1 MQFWRRSIQWQLILS
16 MGTALLVSILIVVG
30 IYTLVVNRLAQSYLV
45 EQALPSSI
53 EAMRNDIERILV
65 QPLTAAKDIA
75 SNSMVRDWL
84 AGGEDSAQVGT
95 FTTYLE
101 GIRAEHKAFTAIIVG
116 TASNHYFTEK
126 GLDRTLSR
134 SNPKDA
140 WFYSFLDSNQPR
152 TLNIDNDT
160 ATGELALFID
170 FKVEQAGKVVGVAGL
185 GLSMKEL
192 SELIHNFSFGERGK
206 VYLVRSDGL
215 IQVHPEAQFSGKRTL
230 IEQIGATAA
239 QAVMSQLSTFKA
251 TATNSG
257 FQRDGEDFLALSLPL
272 RDLGWTL
279 VAEVPQSQIYAEA
292 RRAMWISSGIGLAV
306 ALVCLLL
313 VVLLARGLV
322 RPIRQVTAA
331 LVAIGSGGG
340 DLTHR
345 LDSSRADELG
355 DLARGFNRFLDSQRD
370 MIGEV
375 LTTSEQLRTAVG
387 QVARVVDNTA
397 ERSGRQQEMTD
408 MVATAVHEMGLTVQ
422 EIAQNAGNAA
432 VASQTARD
440 EAMQAREVVGGSIRH
455 IENMSDEIGVAATA
469 VGELAHQV
477 ASIDQVLAVIR
488 GISEQTNLLAL
499 NAAIEAARAG
509 DMGRGFAVVA
519 DEVRTLA
526 RRTQSSTDEIQQMIG
541 SLKQGAENAVSS
553 MHSGQAATGTG
564 VESSQRTGAS
574 LTAIT
579 GQVERISDMNHQVA
593 TATEEQSAV
602 TEEINRN
609 VQGISDLARATA
621 GEVRACR
628 DDCQTLQRLAD
639 DLARQMGGFK
649 LS

>member
-16 MGTALLVSILIVVG
+16 MGSALLVSILIVVG
-30 IYTLVVNRLAQSYLV
+30 IYTLVVNRLAQNYLV

-75 SNSMVRDWL
+75 SNSMVRGWL
-84 AGGEDSAQVGT
+84 AGGEDSVQAGT

-230 IEQIGATAA
+230 AEQIGESAA
-239 QAVMSQLSTFKA
+239 QAVIGQKNA
-251 TATNSG
+251 TTNS
-257 FQRDGEDFLALSLPL
+257 FTRDGEDFLALSLPL

-292 RRAMWISSGIGLAV
+292 RRAMWMSSGIGLAV

-345 LDSSRADELG
+345 LDASRADELG

-375 LTTSEQLRTAVG
+375 LTTSERLRTAVG

-432 VASQTARD
+432 VASQNARD

-455 IENMSDEIGVAATA
+455 IESMSDEIGIAAGA

-526 RRTQSSTDEIQQMIG
+526 RRTQASTDEIQQMIG

-628 DDCQTLQRLAD
+628 EDCQTLQRLAD
-639 DLARQMGGFK
+639 DLARQMGGFR

>member
-30 IYTLVVNRLAQSYLV
+30 IYTLVLNRLAQSYLV

-84 AGGEDSAQVGT
+84 AGGENSAQTAT
-95 FTTYLE
+95 FVQYLE
-101 GIRAEHKAFTAIIVG
+101 GIRAEHKAFTALIIG
-116 TASNHYFTEK
+116 TASNHYITEK

-170 FKVEQAGKVVGVAGL
+170 LKVEQAGKVVGVAGL

-192 SELIHNFSFGERGK
+192 SELIHNFNFGARGK

-230 IEQIGATAA
+230 AEQIGASAA
-239 QAVMSQLSTFKA
+239 QAVMGQLSTSKA
-251 TATNSG
+251 SATSSFTRN
-257 FQRDGEDFLALSLPL
+257 GEDFLALSLPL

-292 RRAMWISSGIGLAV
+292 RRAMWMSSGIGLAV
-306 ALVCLLL
+306 ALVCLML
-313 VVLLARGLV
+313 VVLLARGMV

-355 DLARGFNRFLDSQRD
+355 DLARGFNRFLESQRD

-375 LTTSEQLRTAVG
+375 LTTSERLRTAVG
-387 QVARVVDNTA
+387 QVAAVVDNTA
-397 ERSGRQQEMTD
+397 ERSSRQQEMTD

-455 IENMSDEIGVAATA
+455 IESMSDEIGVAATA

-564 VESSQRTGAS
+564 VESSQRTGTS

-579 GQVERISDMNHQVA
+579 GQIERISDMNHQVA

-628 DDCQTLQRLAD
+628 EDCQTLQRLAD

>member
-1 MQFWRRSIQWQLILS
+1 
-16 MGTALLVSILIVVG
+16 
-30 IYTLVVNRLAQSYLV
+30 
-45 EQALPSSI
+45 
-53 EAMRNDIERILV
+53 
-65 QPLTAAKDIA
+65 
-75 SNSMVRDWL
+75 
-84 AGGEDSAQVGT
+84 
-95 FTTYLE
+95 
-101 GIRAEHKAFTAIIVG
+101 
-116 TASNHYFTEK
+116 
-126 GLDRTLSR
+126 
-134 SNPKDA
+134 
-140 WFYSFLDSNQPR
+140 
-152 TLNIDNDT
+152 
-160 ATGELALFID
+160 
-170 FKVEQAGKVVGVAGL
+170 
-185 GLSMKEL
+185 MKEL

-206 VYLVRSDGL
+206 VYLVRSDGI
-215 IQVHPEAQFSGKRTL
+215 IQVHPEAHFSGKRTL
-230 IEQIGATAA
+230 AEQIGAPAA
-239 QAVMSQLSTFKA
+239 QAVMGQK
-251 TATNSG
+251 TATNSS
-257 FQRDGEDFLALSLPL
+257 FVRDGEDFLALSLPL

-292 RRAMWISSGIGLAV
+292 RRAMWMSSGIGLAV

-345 LDSSRADELG
+345 LDASRADELG
-355 DLARGFNRFLDSQRD
+355 DLARGFNRFLDSQRE

-375 LTTSEQLRTAVG
+375 LTTSERLRTAVG
-387 QVARVVDNTA
+387 QVAKVVDNTA

-432 VASQTARD
+432 VASQSARD

-455 IENMSDEIGVAATA
+455 IESMSDEIGIAASA
-469 VGELAHQV
+469 VGELANQV

-609 VQGISDLARATA
+609 VQGISDLARATV

-628 DDCQTLQRLAD
+628 EDCQTLQRLAD
-639 DLARQMGGFK
+639 DLARQMSSFK

>member
-16 MGTALLVSILIVVG
+16 MGTALLVSMLIVVG
-30 IYTLVVNRLAQSYLV
+30 IYTLVVNRLAQNYLV

-53 EAMRNDIERILV
+53 EAMRNDIERILG
-65 QPLTAAKDIA
+65 QPLTAARDIA
-75 SNSMVRDWL
+75 SNRMLRDWL
-84 AGGEDSAQVGT
+84 AAGEDSAQIPAYT
-95 FTTYLE
+95 QYLE
-101 GIRAEHKAFTAIIVG
+101 GIRAEHKAFTALIIG
-116 TASNHYFTEK
+116 GASHHYITEK

-134 SNPKDA
+134 AKPSDA
-140 WFYSFLDSNQPR
+140 WFFSFLDSDQSR

-170 FKVEQAGKVVGVAGL
+170 IKVEQAGKVVGVAGL

-192 SELIHNFSFGERGK
+192 SQLIHDFSFGERGK

-215 IQVHPEAQFSGKRTL
+215 IQVHPEAQLSGKRTL
-230 IEQIGATAA
+230 AEQIGESAA
-239 QAVMSQLSTFKA
+239 QTIIGQKNA
-251 TATNSG
+251 TSS
-257 FQRDGEDFLALSLPL
+257 FVRDGEDYLALSMPL
-272 RDLGWTL
+272 RGLGWSL

-292 RRAMWISSGIGLAV
+292 RRAMWMSSGIGLAV
-306 ALVCLLL
+306 VLVCMLL

-322 RPIRQVTAA
+322 RPIRQVTTA

-345 LDSSRADELG
+345 LDASRADELG
-355 DLARGFNRFLDSQRD
+355 DLARGFNRFLDSQRE

-375 LTTSEQLRTAVG
+375 LATSERLRVAVG
-387 QVARVVDNTA
+387 QVATVVENTA

-432 VASQTARD
+432 VASQSARD

-455 IENMSDEIGVAATA
+455 IESMSDEIGIAAGA
-469 VGELAHQV
+469 VGELADQV

-541 SLKQGAENAVSS
+541 SLKQGAQNAVSS

-564 VESSQRTGAS
+564 VESSQRTGVS

-593 TATEEQSAV
+593 AATEEQSAV

-628 DDCQTLQRLAD
+628 EDCQMLQRLAD
-639 DLARQMGGFK
+639 DLARQVGGFR
-649 LS
+649 LG

>member
-16 MGTALLVSILIVVG
+16 MGSALLVSILIVVG
-30 IYTLVVNRLAQSYLV
+30 VYTLVVNRLAQSYLV

-84 AGGEDSAQVGT
+84 AGGEASAQTGT

-101 GIRAEHKAFTAIIVG
+101 GVRAEHKAFTAIIVG
-116 TASNHYFTEK
+116 IASNHYFTEK

-215 IQVHPEAQFSGKRTL
+215 IQVHPEAQLSGKRTL
-230 IEQIGATAA
+230 TEQIGATAA
-239 QAVMSQLSTFKA
+239 QSVMSQLSTFKA

-292 RRAMWISSGIGLAV
+292 RRAMWMSSGIGLAV
-306 ALVCLLL
+306 AIVCLLL

-340 DLTHR
+340 DLTQR

-375 LTTSEQLRTAVG
+375 LTTSERLRTAVR

-408 MVATAVHEMGLTVQ
+408 MVATAVHEMGLTVHD
-422 EIAQNAGNAA
+422 IAQNAGNAA
-432 VASQTARD
+432 FASQTARD

-455 IENMSDEIGVAATA
+455 IESMSQEIGVAATA

-639 DLARQMGGFK
+639 DLARQMGSFK

>member
-84 AGGEDSAQVGT
+84 AKGEDSAQADA

-101 GIRAEHKAFTAIIVG
+101 GIRGEHKAFTSIIVG
-116 TASNHYFTEK
+116 TASNHYFNEK

-134 SNPKDA
+134 ANPKDA
-140 WFYSFLDSNQPR
+140 WFYDFLDSNQSR

-192 SELIHNFSFGERGK
+192 SELIHNFSFGARGK

-230 IEQIGATAA
+230 SEQVGATAA
-239 QAVMSQLSTFKA
+239 QAVMGQK
-251 TATNSG
+251 TATST

-279 VAEVPQSQIYAEA
+279 VAEVPQAQIYAEA
-292 RRAMWISSGIGLAV
+292 RRAMWMSSGIGLAV
-306 ALVCLLL
+306 AIVCLLL

-340 DLTHR
+340 DLTQR
-345 LDSSRADELG
+345 LDATRADELG

-375 LTTSEQLRTAVG
+375 LTTSEALRTAVS

-422 EIAQNAGNAA
+422 DIAQNAGNAA
-432 VASQTARD
+432 FASQTARD
-440 EAMQAREVVGGSIRH
+440 EALQAREVVGGSIRH
-455 IENMSDEIGVAATA
+455 IESMSREIGVAAGA

-509 DMGRGFAVVA
+509 EMGRGFAVVA

-526 RRTQSSTDEIQQMIG
+526 RRTQTSTDEIQQMIG
-541 SLKQGAENAVSS
+541 NLKQGAENAVSS

-639 DLARQMGGFK
+639 DLARQVGGFR

>member
-16 MGTALLVSILIVVG
+16 MGTALLVSVLIVVG

-84 AGGEDSAQVGT
+84 AGGEEPAQAPGFVQ
-95 FTTYLE
+95 YLE
-101 GIRAEHKAFTAIIVG
+101 GIRAEHKAFTALIIG
-116 TASNHYFTEK
+116 TASSHYFTEK

-134 SNPKDA
+134 SNPNDA
-140 WFYSFLDSNQPR
+140 WFYSFLDGNQAR
-152 TLNIDNDT
+152 TLNIDNDKS
-160 ATGELALFID
+160 TGELALFID
-170 FKVEQAGKVVGVAGL
+170 FKVEQAGAGKVVGVAGL

-230 IEQIGATAA
+230 SEQIGASAA
-239 QAVMSQLSTFKA
+239 QAVMGQK
-251 TATNSG
+251 TATNSS
-257 FQRDGEDFLALSLPL
+257 FVRDGEDFLALSLPL

-279 VAEVPQSQIYAEA
+279 VAEVPQSQIFAEA
-292 RRAMWISSGIGLAV
+292 RRAMWMSTGIGLAV

-375 LTTSEQLRTAVG
+375 LTTSERLRTAVS
-387 QVARVVDNTA
+387 QVAQVVDNTA
-397 ERSGRQQEMTD
+397 GRSGQQQEMTD

-422 EIAQNAGNAA
+422 EIARNAGNAA
-432 VASQTARD
+432 LASQTARD
-440 EAMQAREVVGGSIRH
+440 EALQAREVVGGSIRH
-455 IENMSDEIGVAATA
+455 IERMSDEIGVAAGA
-469 VGELAHQV
+469 VGELADQV

-526 RRTQSSTDEIQQMIG
+526 RRTQSSTDEIQQIIG

-628 DDCQTLQRLAD
+628 EDCQTLQRLAD

>member
-45 EQALPSSI
+45 EKALPSSI

-75 SNSMVRDWL
+75 SNSMVREWL
-84 AGGEDSAQVGT
+84 AGGEDSARTNSFVS
-95 FTTYLE
+95 YLE
-101 GIRAEHKAFTAIIVG
+101 GIRAEHKAFTALIAG
-116 TASNHYFTEK
+116 SASSHYYTEK

-134 SNPKDA
+134 SSPADA
-140 WFYSFLDSNQPR
+140 WFYFFLDSNQPR
-152 TLNIDNDT
+152 TLNIDKDT
-160 ATGELALFID
+160 STGELALFID
-170 FKVEQAGKVVGVAGL
+170 LKVEQAGKVVGVAGL
-185 GLSMKEL
+185 GLSMREL
-192 SELIHNFSFGERGK
+192 SELIQNFSFGERGK

-215 IQVHPEAQFSGKRTL
+215 IQVHPEAEFSGKRQL
-230 IEQIGATAA
+230 AEQIGGPAA
-239 QAVMSQLSTFKA
+239 QAVMGHQGLISSSFV
-251 TATNSG
+251 
-257 FQRDGEDFLALSLPL
+257 RDGEDFLALSLPL

-292 RRAMWISSGIGLAV
+292 RQAMWMTSVIGLGV

-355 DLARGFNRFLDSQRD
+355 DLARGFNRFLDSQRE

-375 LTTSEQLRTAVG
+375 LATSERLRTAVG
-387 QVARVVDNTA
+387 EVALVVDNTA

-440 EAMQAREVVGGSIRH
+440 EALQAREVVGGSIRH
-455 IENMSDEIGVAATA
+455 IESMSDEIGLAAGA
-469 VGELAHQV
+469 VGELATQV

-579 GQVERISDMNHQVA
+579 GQVERISDMNYQVA

-621 GEVRACR
+621 SEVRACR
-628 DDCQTLQRLAD
+628 EDCQTLQRLAD
-639 DLARQMGGFK
+639 DLARQVGGFK

>member
-30 IYTLVVNRLAQSYLV
+30 IYTLVVNRLAQRYLV

-84 AGGEDSAQVGT
+84 AGGENPAQSET
-95 FTTYLE
+95 FVQYLE
-101 GIRAEHKAFTAIIVG
+101 GIRAEHKAFTALIVG

-134 SNPKDA
+134 SHPKDA

-170 FKVEQAGKVVGVAGL
+170 LKVEQAGKVVGVAGL

-192 SELIHNFSFGERGK
+192 SELIHNFNFGERGK

-230 IEQIGATAA
+230 TEQIGAPAA
-239 QAVMSQLSTFKA
+239 QAVMGQLSTSK
-251 TATNSG
+251 TSATNSS
-257 FQRDGEDFLALSLPL
+257 FVRDGEDYLALSLPL

-292 RRAMWISSGIGLAV
+292 RRAMWMSSGIGLAV

-345 LDSSRADELG
+345 LDSRRVDELG
-355 DLARGFNRFLDSQRD
+355 DLARGFNRFLDSQRE

-432 VASQTARD
+432 VASQNARD
-440 EAMQAREVVGGSIRH
+440 EAMQARQAVGGSIRH
-455 IENMSDEIGVAATA
+455 IESMSDEIGLAASA
-469 VGELAHQV
+469 VGELANQV

-553 MHSGQAATGTG
+553 MHTGQAATGTG

-628 DDCQTLQRLAD
+628 EDCQTLQRLAD
-639 DLARQMGGFK
+639 DLARQMSSFK

>member
-84 AGGEDSAQVGT
+84 AGGESSAQTDAFVQ
-95 FTTYLE
+95 YLE
-101 GIRAEHKAFTAIIVG
+101 GLRAEHKAFTALIVG

-170 FKVEQAGKVVGVAGL
+170 LKVEQAGKTVGVAGL

-192 SELIHNFSFGERGK
+192 SELIHNFSFGARGK

-230 IEQIGATAA
+230 AEQIGAPAA
-239 QAVMSQLSTFKA
+239 QAVMGHLSGSKA
-251 TATNSG
+251 VATNSS
-257 FQRDGEDFLALSLPL
+257 FVRDGEDYLALSLPL

-292 RRAMWISSGIGLAV
+292 RRAMWMSSGIGLAV

-355 DLARGFNRFLDSQRD
+355 DLARGFNRFLDSQRQ

-375 LTTSEQLRTAVG
+375 LSTSERLRTAVG

-432 VASQTARD
+432 VASQNARD

-455 IENMSDEIGVAATA
+455 IESMSDEIGIAAGA
-469 VGELAHQV
+469 VGELANQV

-526 RRTQSSTDEIQQMIG
+526 RRTQASTDEIQQMIG

-628 DDCQTLQRLAD
+628 EDCQTLQRLAD
-639 DLARQMGGFK
+639 DLARQMSSFK

>member
-84 AGGEDSAQVGT
+84 AAGEDSAQAGT

-101 GIRAEHKAFTAIIVG
+101 GVRAEHKAFTALMVG
-116 TASNHYFTEK
+116 TATRHYFNEK

-140 WFYSFLDSNQPR
+140 WFYAFLDSDQPR
-152 TLNIDNDT
+152 TLNIDNDA

-170 FKVEQAGKVVGVAGL
+170 LKVEKAGKVVGVAGL

-215 IQVHPEAQFSGKRTL
+215 IQVHPETQFSGKRTL
-230 IEQIGATAA
+230 VEQIGGSAA
-239 QAVMSQLSTFKA
+239 QAVMGQIVA
-251 TATNSG
+251 TSSG
-257 FQRDGEDFLALSLPL
+257 FSREGEDYLALSLPL

-292 RRAMWISSGIGLAV
+292 RRAMWMSGGIGLAV

-355 DLARGFNRFLDSQRD
+355 DLARGFNRFLESQRG

-375 LTTSEQLRTAVG
+375 LTTSDRLRAAVG

-432 VASQTARD
+432 VVSQNARD

-455 IENMSDEIGVAATA
+455 IESMSDEIGVAASA
-469 VGELAHQV
+469 VGALADQV

-526 RRTQSSTDEIQQMIG
+526 RRTQTSTDEIQQMIG

-621 GEVRACR
+621 GEVKACR
-628 DDCQTLQRLAD
+628 EDCLTLQRLAD
-639 DLARQMGGFK
+639 DLARQMGGFR

>member
-30 IYTLVVNRLAQSYLV
+30 IYTLVVNRLAERYLV

-84 AGGEDSAQVGT
+84 AGGENSAQTNT
-95 FTTYLE
+95 FVTYLE
-101 GIRAEHKAFTAIIVG
+101 GIRAEHKAFTALIVG

-170 FKVEQAGKVVGVAGL
+170 LKVEQAGKVVGVAGL

-192 SELIHNFSFGERGK
+192 SELIHNFNFGERGK

-230 IEQIGATAA
+230 AEQIGTPAA
-239 QAVMSQLSTFKA
+239 QAVMGQQAA
-251 TATNSG
+251 THSS
-257 FQRDGEDFLALSLPL
+257 FDRDGEDFLALSLPL

-292 RRAMWISSGIGLAV
+292 RRAMWMSSGIGLAV
-306 ALVCLLL
+306 ALVCLML

-355 DLARGFNRFLDSQRD
+355 DLARGFNRFLESQRD

-375 LTTSEQLRTAVG
+375 LTTSERLRTAVG

-455 IENMSDEIGVAATA
+455 IESMSDEIGLAASA

-564 VESSQRTGAS
+564 VESSQRTGVS

-593 TATEEQSAV
+593 AATEEQSAV

-628 DDCQTLQRLAD
+628 EDCQTLQRLAD
-639 DLARQMGGFK
+639 DLARQVGGFK

>member
-1 MQFWRRSIQWQLILS
+1 

-84 AGGEDSAQVGT
+84 AGGENSDQTDVFVS
-95 FTTYLE
+95 YLE
-101 GIRAEHKAFTAIIVG
+101 GIRAEHKAFTALIVG

-170 FKVEQAGKVVGVAGL
+170 LKVERAGKVVGVAGL

-230 IEQIGATAA
+230 VEQIGASAA
-239 QAVMSQLSTFKA
+239 QAVMGQR
-251 TATNSG
+251 TAT
-257 FQRDGEDFLALSLPL
+257 FQREGEEFLALSLPL

-292 RRAMWISSGIGLAV
+292 RRAMWMSSGIGLAV

-355 DLARGFNRFLDSQRD
+355 DLARGFNRFLDSQRE

-432 VASQTARD
+432 VASQNARD

-455 IENMSDEIGVAATA
+455 IESMSDEIGLAASA
-469 VGELAHQV
+469 VGELANQV

-553 MHSGQAATGTG
+553 MHTGQAATGTG

-628 DDCQTLQRLAD
+628 EDCQTLQRLAD
-639 DLARQMGGFK
+639 DLARQMGGFR

>member
-1 MQFWRRSIQWQLILS
+1 MQLWRRSIQWQLILS

-53 EAMRNDIERILV
+53 EATRNDIERILV

-75 SNSMVRDWL
+75 SNTMVRDWL
-84 AGGEDSAQVGT
+84 ATGEDSSKTAGFAQ
-95 FTTYLE
+95 YLE
-101 GIRAEHKAFTAIIVG
+101 GIRAEHKAFTALIIG
-116 TASNHYFTEK
+116 TESNHYITEK

-134 SNPKDA
+134 AKPADA

-152 TLNIDNDT
+152 TLNIDNDG

-170 FKVEQAGKVVGVAGL
+170 LKVEQAGKVVGVAGL

-230 IEQIGATAA
+230 SEQIGANAA
-239 QAVMSQLSTFKA
+239 QAVMGQLSTSKA
-251 TATNSG
+251 AAVSSS
-257 FQRDGEDFLALSLPL
+257 FQRDGEDFLAFSLPL
-272 RDLGWTL
+272 RGLGWTL

-292 RRAMWISSGIGLAV
+292 RKAMWMSGGIGLAV
-306 ALVCLLL
+306 ALVCLAL
-313 VVLLARGLV
+313 VVWLAQGLV

-355 DLARGFNRFLDSQRD
+355 DLARGFNRFLDSQRG

-375 LTTSEQLRTAVG
+375 LTTSERLRTAVG
-387 QVARVVDNTA
+387 QVAKVVENTA

-432 VASQTARD
+432 LASQTARD
-440 EAMQAREVVGGSIRH
+440 EAMQAREVVGGSIKH
-455 IENMSDEIGVAATA
+455 IESMSDEIGVAAGA

-477 ASIDQVLAVIR
+477 ASIDSVLAVIR
-488 GISEQTNLLAL
+488 GVSEQTNLLAL

-526 RRTQSSTDEIQQMIG
+526 RRTQASTDEIQQMIG

-553 MHSGQAATGTG
+553 MRTGQAATGTG

-628 DDCQTLQRLAD
+628 EDCQMLQRLAD

>member
-30 IYTLVVNRLAQSYLV
+30 IYTLVVNRLAERYLV

-84 AGGEDSAQVGT
+84 AEGESSTQAGT
-95 FTTYLE
+95 FTAYLE
-101 GIRAEHKAFTAIIVG
+101 GIRAEQKAFTALIVG

-134 SNPKDA
+134 TNPKDA

-170 FKVEQAGKVVGVAGL
+170 LKVEKAGKVVGVAGL

-192 SELIHNFSFGERGK
+192 SELIHNFNFGERGK

-230 IEQIGATAA
+230 AEQIGASAA
-239 QAVMSQLSTFKA
+239 QTVMGSTSKTSA
-251 TATNSG
+251 THSG
-257 FQRDGEDFLALSLPL
+257 FVRDGEDFLALSLPL

-292 RRAMWISSGIGLAV
+292 RRALWMSSGIGLAV

-331 LVAIGSGGG
+331 LVVIGSGGG

-375 LTTSEQLRTAVG
+375 LTTSDKLRTAVG

-432 VASQTARD
+432 VASQNARD
-440 EAMQAREVVGGSIRH
+440 EALQAREVVGGSIRH
-455 IENMSDEIGVAATA
+455 IESMSDEIGVAASA
-469 VGELAHQV
+469 VGELANQV

-526 RRTQSSTDEIQQMIG
+526 RRTQTSTDEIQQMIG

-628 DDCQTLQRLAD
+628 EDCQTLQRLAD

>member
-30 IYTLVVNRLAQSYLV
+30 VYTLVVNRLAQRYLV

-84 AGGEDSAQVGT
+84 AAGENSAQTAGFVN
-95 FTTYLE
+95 YLE
-101 GIRAEHKAFTAIIVG
+101 GIRAEHKAFTAIIIG

-140 WFYSFLDSNQPR
+140 WFYAFLDSNQPR

-192 SELIHNFSFGERGK
+192 SELIHNFNFGERGK

-215 IQVHPEAQFSGKRTL
+215 IQVHPEAQFSGKRAL
-230 IEQIGATAA
+230 AEQIGASAA
-239 QAVMSQLSTFKA
+239 QAVTGPLSTSTASA
-251 TATNSG
+251 TSS
-257 FQRDGEDFLALSLPL
+257 FVRDGEDFLTLSLPL

-292 RRAMWISSGIGLAV
+292 RRAMWMSSGIGLAV

-355 DLARGFNRFLDSQRD
+355 DLARGFNRFLESQRE

-375 LTTSEQLRTAVG
+375 LATSERLRTAVG

-422 EIAQNAGNAA
+422 EIAHNAGNAA

-440 EAMQAREVVGGSIRH
+440 EALQAREVVGGSIRH
-455 IENMSDEIGVAATA
+455 IESMSDEIGIAAGA

-553 MHSGQAATGTG
+553 MHAGQAATGTG

-628 DDCQTLQRLAD
+628 EDCQTLQRLAD
-639 DLARQMGGFK
+639 DLARQMSSFK
-649 LS
+649 LT

>member
-1 MQFWRRSIQWQLILS
+1 
-16 MGTALLVSILIVVG
+16 
-30 IYTLVVNRLAQSYLV
+30 
-45 EQALPSSI
+45 
-53 EAMRNDIERILV
+53 
-65 QPLTAAKDIA
+65 
-75 SNSMVRDWL
+75 MVRDWL
-84 AGGEDSAQVGT
+84 ATGEDSARTGDFVR
-95 FTTYLE
+95 YLE
-101 GIRAEHKAFTAIIVG
+101 GIRAEHKAFTALIIG
-116 TASNHYFTEK
+116 GDSQHYISEK

-134 SNPKDA
+134 SNPNDA
-140 WFYSFLDSNQPR
+140 WFYKFLDSNQSR

-160 ATGELALFID
+160 STGELALFID
-170 FKVEQAGKVVGVAGL
+170 IKVEQAGKVVGVAGL
-185 GLSMKEL
+185 GLSVKEL
-192 SELIHNFSFGERGK
+192 SELIHNFSFGDQGK

-215 IQVHPEAQFSGKRTL
+215 IQVHPEAQYSGKRTL
-230 IEQIGATAA
+230 TEQIGAAAA
-239 QAVMSQLSTFKA
+239 QAVMGQK
-251 TATNSG
+251 TATSN

-279 VAEVPQSQIYAEA
+279 VAEVPQAQIYAEA
-292 RRAMWISSGIGLAV
+292 RRAMWMSSGIGLGV
-306 ALVCLLL
+306 AIVCLLL

-340 DLTHR
+340 DLTQR
-345 LDSSRADELG
+345 LDSARADELG

-375 LTTSEQLRTAVG
+375 LTTSERLRTAVG
-387 QVARVVDNTA
+387 QVARVVENTA

-455 IENMSDEIGVAATA
+455 IETMSEEIGVAASA

-509 DMGRGFAVVA
+509 EMGRGFAVVA

-526 RRTQSSTDEIQQMIG
+526 RRTQTSTDEIQQMIG

-639 DLARQMGGFK
+639 DLARQMGGFRLK
-649 LS
+649 

>member
-30 IYTLVVNRLAQSYLV
+30 IYTLVVNRLAERYLV

-84 AGGEDSAQVGT
+84 AGGENSAQTNAFV
-95 FTTYLE
+95 TYLE
-101 GIRAEHKAFTAIIVG
+101 GIRSEHKAFTAIIVG

-140 WFYSFLDSNQPR
+140 WFYTFLDSNQPR

-192 SELIHNFSFGERGK
+192 SELIHNFNFGERGK

-230 IEQIGATAA
+230 AEQIGVSAA
-239 QAVMSQLSTFKA
+239 QAVMGQKGA
-251 TATNSG
+251 TSS
-257 FQRDGEDFLALSLPL
+257 FMRDDEDFLALSLPL

-292 RRAMWISSGIGLAV
+292 RRAMWMSSGIGLAV
-306 ALVCLLL
+306 ALVCLML
-313 VVLLARGLV
+313 VVWLARGLV

-355 DLARGFNRFLDSQRD
+355 DLARGFNRFLESQRD

-375 LTTSEQLRTAVG
+375 LTTSERLRTAVG

-455 IENMSDEIGVAATA
+455 IESMSDEIGLAASA

-553 MHSGQAATGTG
+553 MHTGQAATGTG

-593 TATEEQSAV
+593 AATEEQSAV

-628 DDCQTLQRLAD
+628 EDCQTLQRLAD
-639 DLARQMGGFK
+639 DLARQMGSFK
-649 LS
+649 LT